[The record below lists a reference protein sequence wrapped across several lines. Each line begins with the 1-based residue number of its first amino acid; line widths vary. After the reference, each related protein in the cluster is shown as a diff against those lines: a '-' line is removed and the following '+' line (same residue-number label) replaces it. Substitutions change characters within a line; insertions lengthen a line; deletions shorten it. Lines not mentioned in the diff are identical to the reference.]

1 MGEICGH
8 TPAISRGFTYH
19 AAGRAKDG
27 MTAVDSQSG
36 GGTGARERF
45 IPVRKTDILDALI
58 EPGRLGDGTAQG
70 FRLLARLLGA
80 IYHYEYFDRLET
92 LRNDYFHFNPDLPH
106 DMAVDPAVLVRAH
119 DEMVETLVGV
129 LRKADF
135 VEVAHDDVA
144 RSHKQHHALR
154 VEVEIPAEGYRE
166 VRFFRRGHH
175 RATVETTAWFGL
187 RKREVEIDVYDHL
200 VLMVMVKP
208 QGEIASKRLRQHLA
222 KSRLRPGT
230 ILIKYFRDIAR
241 SDLNM
246 LFPDVRV
253 VLSLFD
259 KLSLGLPGIAGGI
272 PILLK
277 LLPAVSVL
285 FVVIAAYLGISGTV
299 REDDTKEALAAV
311 SALVALGG
319 YLTHQWLKFQRQ
331 SLKYQKEVSDNVYF
345 RNINNNAGALD
356 YLVGSAEEQECKE
369 AFLAYYFL
377 ATAQAPL
384 TQDALEG
391 QVEDWLKSRFG
402 VEAEFEVTEALA
414 KLERLALLR
423 RDGDK
428 LAVLPIEAALK
439 VLDRRWAGFFPAV
452 KAT

>member
-1 MGEICGH
+1 
-8 TPAISRGFTYH
+8 
-19 AAGRAKDG
+19 
-27 MTAVDSQSG
+27 MTAVDTRPAGASG
-36 GGTGARERF
+36 RDRF

-58 EPGRLGDGTAQG
+58 EHGRLRDGEADK
-70 FRLLARLLGA
+70 FRRLARLLGA

-92 LRNDYFHFNPDLPH
+92 LRNDYFYFNPDLPH
-106 DMAVDPAVLVRAH
+106 DLAVDPAVLARAH
-119 DEMVETLVGV
+119 DEMVATLVGV
-129 LRKADF
+129 LQKADF
-135 VEVAHDDVA
+135 VEVTPDDLA
-144 RSHKQHHALR
+144 RSHRERHMLKVQI
-154 VEVEIPAEGYRE
+154 EIPAEDYRE

-175 RATVETTAWFGL
+175 RTKAEVAEWFGL
-187 RKREVEIDVYDHL
+187 RKRAVEVDVDDHL

-208 QGEIASKRLRQHLA
+208 EGEIASARLRRRLA
-222 KSRLRPGT
+222 KSRLRAGT

-246 LFPDVRV
+246 LYPDVRV

-272 PILLK
+272 PLLLK

-299 REDDTKEALAAV
+299 HEDDTREALAAV

-319 YLTHQWLKFQRQ
+319 YLTRQWLKYQRQ

-356 YLVGSAEEQECKE
+356 HIVGSAEEQECKE

-377 ATAQAPL
+377 ATAPAPMA
-384 TQDALEG
+384 QNALESS
-391 QVEDWLKSRFG
+391 VEDWLRDMFQ
-402 VEAEFEVTEALA
+402 VDAEFEVSEALG
-414 KLERLALLR
+414 KLERLELLR
-423 RDGDK
+423 RDSDT
-428 LAVLPIEAALK
+428 LAVLPLDAALEA
-439 VLDRRWAGFFPAV
+439 LDRRWTGFFPVAN
-452 KAT
+452 

>member
-1 MGEICGH
+1 
-8 TPAISRGFTYH
+8 
-19 AAGRAKDG
+19 

-36 GGTGARERF
+36 GASERDRF
-45 IPVRKTDILDALI
+45 IPVRKADILDALI
-58 EPGRLGDGTAQG
+58 AHGRLRDGAAES

-92 LRNDYFHFNPDLPH
+92 LRNDYFYFNPDLPH
-106 DMAVDPAVLVRAH
+106 DMAVDPAVLAGAH

-129 LRKADF
+129 LQKADF
-135 VEVAHDDVA
+135 VEVSSDDVA
-144 RSHKQHHALR
+144 RSHREHPVLR
-154 VEVEIPAEGYRE
+154 VEVEIPTDDYRE

-175 RATVETTAWFGL
+175 RATVETTRWFGL

-208 QGEIASKRLRQHLA
+208 QGEINSKRLRRHLA

-230 ILIKYFRDIAR
+230 ILIKYFRDVAR
-241 SDLNM
+241 SDLGM

-272 PILLK
+272 PLLLK

-299 REDDTKEALAAV
+299 HEDEAKEALAAV
-311 SALVALGG
+311 SAVVALGG
-319 YLTHQWLKFQRQ
+319 YLMRQWLKYRHQ

-377 ATAQAPL
+377 ATAQVPL
-384 TQDALEG
+384 TQDALESE
-391 QVEDWLKSRFG
+391 VEDWLKERFG
-402 VEAEFEVTEALA
+402 VAAEFEVTGALA
-414 KLERLALLR
+414 KLERLTLLH
-423 RDGDK
+423 RDGDT
-428 LAVLPIEAALK
+428 LAVLPIADALK
-439 VLDRRWAGFFPAV
+439 VLDRRWAGFFPV
-452 KAT
+452 P